1 MEPLTPEQ
9 EARLADVWRLRMEG
23 TKAAKKM
30 RNDDAEALYWQAL
43 RLYEEVLGEDDP
55 GIADSLC
62 ALIYEFGCHGR
73 YAEAE
78 PLIDRSL
85 ILLRQKPRPEHRGI
99 LRTLDGLASLCR
111 ERGHFGEAN
120 QYYKRVLAV
129 REELLGPSH
138 PRVAATRRRYA
149 VLLQEME
156 RESDTRQVRYNG
168 DGESK

>member
-1 MEPLTPEQ
+1 MPAQAGICSIT
-9 EARLADVWRLRMEG
+9 
-23 TKAAKKM
+23 
-30 RNDDAEALYWQAL
+30 ALPFRA
-43 RLYEEVLGEDDP
+43 GD
-55 GIADSLC
+55 LC
-62 ALIYEFGCHGR
+62 KR
-73 YAEAE
+73 S
-78 PLIDRSL
+78 IDRSL

-149 VLLQEME
+149 ALLQEME